1 MNQLYYG
8 EKPISKNELPEATMK
23 ELRNTH
29 FNLGGMPTNFQTEMS
44 SKYNAPNFDKASNYK
59 SVPKYESGTW
69 VAK

>member
-1 MNQLYYG
+1 
-8 EKPISKNELPEATMK
+8 MK

-29 FNLGGMPTNFQTEMS
+29 FNLGGMPTSFQTEMS